1 MKASKDG
8 EAARFTSII
17 GIDLELPVNRIDVEQ
32 PWRWL
37 LRGWQDFCRAAPIS
51 IFFGAAIAIVSALL
65 VVGVWQSAWRPYT
78 LPLIAGFMFLAP
90 LLAVAFYEMSR
101 RLEMGLPLDLIG
113 IALAWR
119 PHAGQ
124 LFTMGLV
131 MMLLHLVWERLAMLI
146 YALFFGTSI
155 ASWEHFINA
164 VFFST
169 EGLPFIIVGTAVG
182 GALAAV
188 AFAIGVVS
196 FPMLLDRD
204 CGTLRAIVTSICAT
218 LVNWRVLIG
227 WAALITLFTFAGVA
241 TLCLGLVV
249 TIPLI
254 GHASWHAYRDLVETE

>member
-1 MKASKDG
+1 MTAPNDK
-8 EAARFTSII
+8 EAVRYTSII
-17 GIDLELPVNRIDVEQ
+17 GIDLELPVTRIDVEQ

-37 LRGWQDFCRAAPIS
+37 LHGWQDFCRAGPVSIS
-51 IFFGAAIAIVSALL
+51 FGIAIALVSALL
-65 VVGVWQSAWRPYT
+65 VFGVWQSEWRPYT

-90 LLAVAFYEMSR
+90 LLAVAFYEISR
-101 RLEMGLPLDLIG
+101 RLEKGLPLDVIA

-131 MMLLHLVWERLAMLI
+131 MMLLHLVWERVAMLI
-146 YALFFGTSI
+146 YALFFGTSMV
-155 ASWEHFINA
+155 SWEQFINSL
-164 VFFST
+164 FFST
-169 EGLPFIIVGTAVG
+169 DGLPFIIVGTVVG
-182 GALAAV
+182 GLLAAF

-204 CGTLRAIVTSICAT
+204 CGTLRAIVTSFCAA

-227 WAALITLFTFAGVA
+227 WAALIALFTFAGVA
-241 TLCLGLVV
+241 TFCVGLVV
-249 TIPLI
+249 TMPLI